1 MIDREMNESQNVEL
15 FDEFDVLIDMFDTPD
30 TGDNGVGMVATDMGA
45 PGSGTPG
52 VMKIV
57 MNHRG
62 SGGLDNIVFE
72 PPPPPP
78 PPPGGCSY
86 TIGFWKNHTDVWPV
100 GSLTLGGVLYN
111 QTELL
116 AILNQAPKGDK
127 TIILAHQLIGAKL
140 NLENGADPTALGTT
154 IADAD
159 AWLAAHGGV
168 GSGLKDWDGGETYST
183 TMDNYNNGFIGPGHC
198 DSAGKMAGANLNQTS
213 RTMPESFKLDGNYP
227 NPFNPQTTITFSL
240 EESAQVR
247 LSVYDMLGRELQVLV
262 NGVLQPGSYDATFD
276 AGELPSGTYLY
287 RLVTPNGRRRYR
299 PCLRARERPGQR
311 DGGV

>member
-1 MIDREMNESQNVEL
+1 MDFGGPGIGMGGESGSAFQNDVSLGNILIVHEHVSEIIGGSVADPDDETGPTTITIVFPEPVTLFSFDMIDREMNESQNVEL

-168 GSGLKDWDGGETYST
+168 GSGLKDWDGARVTRDGRIGRAFT
-183 TMDNYNNGFIGPGHC
+183 FI
-198 DSAGKMAGANLNQTS
+198 
-213 RTMPESFKLDGNYP
+213 
-227 NPFNPQTTITFSL
+227 
-240 EESAQVR
+240 
-247 LSVYDMLGRELQVLV
+247 
-262 NGVLQPGSYDATFD
+262 
-276 AGELPSGTYLY
+276 
-287 RLVTPNGRRRYR
+287 RRRTSGR
-299 PCLRARERPGQR
+299 CASWCSSRLGTVHTRRARTTTGS
-311 DGGV
+311 G